1 VAVDAPTTPA
11 PPPAGAGGGAGGFLR
26 ALRQSDVVLAVI
38 VVMVVAMLILPI
50 PSPILDLFL
59 IINITASLTMVLISL
74 YVNEPLE
81 FNTFPSVLLIL
92 TLFRLALNVSTTRQ
106 VLLDADH
113 APQVVKAFGQFVV
126 GGNYVVGIVV
136 FLILVIIQFVVIT
149 NGAGRISEVAA
160 RFTLDAMPGKQMAID
175 ADLNSGL
182 IKEDEAR
189 ERRKKIQREAD
200 FYGTMDGASKFVR
213 GDAIAGLIIVAVNI
227 IGGILIGV
235 LQQGRQLQEAA
246 GIYTILSIGD
256 GLAAQI
262 PALLISTGTG
272 ILVSRAV
279 SDLNMG
285 TQIASQ
291 IFANPKPL
299 AIVAVMMAAL
309 GFTPGLPPLPF
320 LLVAASVGGVA
331 YVISRNKRRMAVEAA
346 EAAKKAPLPEPPKGP
361 ENVMGLLKVD
371 PMELEIGYRLIP
383 LVDAAQGGDLL
394 ERITMIRRQIALKLG
409 LVLPPIRVRDNLQL
423 KPKEYRI
430 NLRGIEIARGEV
442 QMDHFLAMNSGMATE
457 DIEGIPTTEPVFGLP
472 AFWITEDNKERAEM
486 LGYTVFDVSSV
497 IATHLMEVIKAHA
510 PEIITRSDVQGLLDN
525 IKADHEQLVN
535 ILIPDLLQV
544 SDVLKILQ
552 NLLRDRV
559 SIRDLVPV
567 LESLEQHSRIT
578 KDTDT
583 LTEYSRLSIAR
594 SICKANLAPDGSL
607 PVVTIDPAV
616 EQLLG
621 QSIQQTDQGAFVAL
635 EPGVATRL
643 VRAVQ
648 EEVERLMSQGHQPVV
663 LCSSKVRLVFRRLVE
678 RKLPN
683 LAVMSYNEVVPPQT
697 EVRSLGVISL
707 N

>member
-1 VAVDAPTTPA
+1 MFARL
-11 PPPAGAGGGAGGFLR
+11 GR
-26 ALRQSDVVLAVI
+26 SSDIVLAVI
-38 VVMVVAMLILPI
+38 VVMVVAMMILPV
-50 PSPILDLFL
+50 PAVLLDLFL
-59 IINITASLTMVLISL
+59 VFNITASMTMLLIAI
-74 YVNEPLE
+74 YVQEPLE
-81 FNTFPSVLLIL
+81 FNTMPSLLLIL
-92 TLFRLALNVSTTRQ
+92 TLFRLSLNVSTTRTI
-106 VLLDADH
+106 LLDADH

-175 ADLNSGL
+175 ADLNTGL

-189 ERRKKIQREAD
+189 ARRQKIQREAD

-213 GDAIAGLIIVAVNI
+213 GDAVAGLIIVAINI

-235 LQQGRQLQEAA
+235 LQQGRPLADAA
-246 GIYTILSIGD
+246 AIYTILSIGD
-256 GLAAQI
+256 GLVAQI

-285 TQIASQ
+285 SQIAGQVLS
-291 IFANPKPL
+291 NPRPL
-299 AIVAVMMAAL
+299 AIVATLMALLGVTPGMPSLPFLAVAAAL
-309 GFTPGLPPLPF
+309 G
-320 LLVAASVGGVA
+320 GVA
-331 YVISRNKRRMAVEAA
+331 WVIGQQKRRAAA
-346 EAAKKAPLPEPPKGP
+346 EAEEAAKRAPPAEPPKGP

-430 NLRGIEIARGEV
+430 NLRGVEIARGEV
-442 QMDHFLAMNSGMATE
+442 QMDHYLAMNSGMAIE
-457 DIEGIPTTEPVFGLP
+457 DVEGIPTTEPVFGLP
-472 AFWITEDNKERAEM
+472 AFWITEENKERAEM
-486 LGYTVFDVSSV
+486 LGYTVFDISSV

-510 PEIITRSDVQGLLDN
+510 PEILTRADVQALLDN
-525 IKADHEQLVN
+525 LKADHEQL
-535 ILIPDLLQV
+535 ISLLIPDLMQV
-544 SDVLKILQ
+544 SDVMKILA

-567 LESLEQHSRIT
+567 LEALETNSRIT

-583 LTEYSRLSIAR
+583 LTEYSRLAIAR

-607 PVVTIDPAV
+607 PVITLDPAV
-616 EQLLG
+616 EQVLAG
-621 QSIQQTDQGAFVAL
+621 SIQNTDQGAFVAL
-635 EPGVATRL
+635 EPGMATRL

-648 EEVERLMSQGHQPVV
+648 EETERLMAQGHQPVV
-663 LCSSKVRLVFRRLVE
+663 LCSSKVRLVFRRLIE

-707 N
+707 T